1 MFRITTDELQGHV
14 RAAVRQVTTVKL
26 TINSVVINIYLRY
39 FLNCT
44 QKDFDS
50 QLLFRTISVL
60 ISLLQV
66 GPTWGRKMIKGFLKS
81 KGNDAGDRRV
91 GKALSVVSSLY
102 HAARCANVQRNINPL
117 PYKAD
122 YFGHQLHIGQNEKL
136 VMYGLLMSALQMGTV
151 KTGIICIHAN

>member
-1 MFRITTDELQGHV
+1 MDH
-14 RAAVRQVTTVKL
+14 
-26 TINSVVINIYLRY
+26 LRY
-39 FLNCT
+39 FPNCT

-50 QLLFRTISVL
+50 QLLFRTISVF

-81 KGNDAGDRRV
+81 KGINAGDRRV
-91 GKALSVVSSLY
+91 GKALSVVSPLY
-102 HAARCANVQRNINPL
+102 QAASCANVQRNINPL
-117 PYKAD
+117 PYKTD

-151 KTGIICIHAN
+151 ENWYHLHPCQLKTTL